1 MRRALA
7 KLGVAALA
15 AGASLLVAACGV
27 VYVNETDREPAYAS
41 QTTFVSSR
49 GPEAT
54 YRVIY
59 TRLEQCTSGYY
70 RIGGSFDNASKRG
83 EITVDTGV
91 GFQRT
96 LFLADAHVMSIDIAP
111 GEGAG
116 SRVTVRVKS
125 AEGTPLA
132 PRIEPWVNAG
142 SDACGD

>member
-1 MRRALA
+1 MRAKA
-7 KLGVAALA
+7 KLAATTLA
-15 AGASLLVAACGV
+15 AGASLLMAACGV
-27 VYVNETDREPAYAS
+27 VYVNESDREPRYAS

-49 GPEAT
+49 SAEAA

-70 RIGGSFDNASKRG
+70 RIGGDFDNVSKHG
-83 EITVDTGV
+83 EITVDTGI

-96 LFLADAHVMSIDIAP
+96 LFFADAHVMSIDIVP

-116 SRVTVRVKS
+116 SRVTVREQGP
-125 AEGTPLA
+125 EGTPLA
-132 PRIEPWVNAG
+132 RRIEPWVNAG